1 MSEGRQLGM
10 RDMRV
15 SDRAAAD
22 RCDHVSGG
30 EDGKIKIWLVDEQKL
45 VAALCL
51 RAGRDL
57 TKDEWARYIGLDT
70 PRQPSCRGRPP
81 NWRTP
86 HR

>member
-1 MSEGRQLGM
+1 MGDGRL
-10 RDMRV
+10 
-15 SDRAAAD
+15 
-22 RCDHVSGG
+22 VSGG

-57 TKDEWARYIGLDT
+57 TKDERTRYIGLDT
-70 PRQPSCRGRPP
+70 PRQPSCRGRPS